1 MDSPAPTLES
11 RIHTIRGQR
20 VMLDADLAE
29 IYGVETRRLNEQVR
43 RNPGRFP
50 ADFMF
55 RLTATEKAEVVA
67 NCDILPSVKFSPTTP
82 FAFTEHG
89 AVMLAAV
96 LNSPRAVVASVA
108 IARAFVRLRRMTF
121 GRKELAGR
129 LRNLERRV
137 GAHDGSIKEL
147 FDALGA
153 LIEGPSEPARRIG
166 FEP

>member
-1 MDSPAPTLES
+1 
-11 RIHTIRGQR
+11 
-20 VMLDADLAE
+20 MLDADLAA

-55 RLTATEKAEVVA
+55 RLTVKEKDEVVA
-67 NCDILPSVKFSPTTP
+67 NCDILPSVKFSRTTP

-96 LNSPRAVVASVA
+96 LNSPRAVRASVA
-108 IARAFVRLRRMTF
+108 IARAFVRLRKSSF
-121 GRKELAGR
+121 GRRELTSR
-129 LRNLERRV
+129 LKDLERRV
-137 GAHDGSIKEL
+137 GTHDGDIKEL

-153 LIEGPSEPARRIG
+153 MIEGPRTTGKRIG
-166 FEP
+166 FQP

>member
-1 MDSPAPTLES
+1 
-11 RIHTIRGQR
+11 
-20 VMLDADLAE
+20 MLDADLAA

-55 RLTATEKAEVVA
+55 RLTVKEKDEVVA
-67 NCDILPSVKFSPTTP
+67 NCDILPSVKFSRTTP

-96 LNSPRAVVASVA
+96 LNSPRAVRASVA
-108 IARAFVRLRRMTF
+108 IARAFVRLRKSAF
-121 GRKELAGR
+121 GRRELTSR
-129 LRNLERRV
+129 LKDLERRV
-137 GAHDGSIKEL
+137 GTHDGDIKEL

-153 LIEGPSEPARRIG
+153 MIEGPRTTGKRIG
-166 FEP
+166 FQP

>member
-1 MDSPAPTLES
+1 
-11 RIHTIRGQR
+11 
-20 VMLDADLAE
+20 MLDADLAA

-55 RLTATEKAEVVA
+55 RLTVKEKEEVVA
-67 NCDILPSVKFSPTTP
+67 NCDILPSVKFSRTTP

-96 LNSPRAVVASVA
+96 LNSPRAVRASVV
-108 IARAFVRLRRMTF
+108 IARAFVRLRKSAF
-121 GRKELAGR
+121 GRRELTSR
-129 LRNLERRV
+129 LKDLERRV
-137 GAHDGSIKEL
+137 GTHDGEIKEL

-153 LIEGPSEPARRIG
+153 MIEGPRTTGKRIG
-166 FEP
+166 FQP